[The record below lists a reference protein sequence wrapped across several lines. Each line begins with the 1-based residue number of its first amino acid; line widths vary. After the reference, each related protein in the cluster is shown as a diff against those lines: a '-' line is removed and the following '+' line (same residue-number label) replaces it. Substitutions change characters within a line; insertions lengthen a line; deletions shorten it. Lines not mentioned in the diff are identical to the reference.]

1 MDAVITT
8 SRVSRK
14 LTTAILEPIAE
25 MIEKQKLTESEACH
39 QLGIKPQQWFVF
51 KCRQKVKPQFES
63 ICARIRGSAVLNAM
77 NRIEKAG
84 EDMVIDLP
92 NGKQTIRRGDWR
104 ADHARLQLIAP
115 ERFGDRQQ
123 AVGNQT
129 NVLIGDD
136 VAARMIELFKQNKQR
151 AIESSNQSTTKL
163 VGNEQ
168 TIESIEVS

>member
-1 MDAVITT
+1 MDTVLTT

-14 LTTAILEPIAE
+14 LTSAILEPIAE

-92 NGKQTIRRGDWR
+92 NGKKTIRRGDWR

-123 AVGNQT
+123 PTNQT
-129 NVLIGDD
+129 TINILSAD
-136 VAARMIELFKQNKQR
+136 AMSKIEEGFKQRQ
-151 AIESSNQSTTKL
+151 IEASNQSTTKL
-163 VGNEQ
+163 VSNEKSIDSIGVSQ
-168 TIESIEVS
+168 TK